1 MNIIKDFSLKEEIAN
16 SVLHGIGAI
25 LSIIFLVLLIIKSVT
40 IGTAWHIVS
49 YTIFGSTLI
58 ILYTMSTIYHSLPN
72 GTAKEYRI
80 DMCAIDRYGGFVQF
94 KSNGKYIIL
103 QGTISLEER
112 WWT

>member
-1 MNIIKDFSLKEEIAN
+1 MNKKGITLIKIIISIA
-16 SVLHGIGAI
+16 AA
-25 LSIIFLVLLIIKSVT
+25 LLIIS
-40 IGTAWHIVS
+40 GIVLMLTPS
-49 YTIFGSTLI
+49 EIEKQSQTVEKKTYPIKMDSIAGSKDSCIATL
-58 ILYTMSTIYHSLPN
+58 YLPN

-112 WWT
+112 